1 MDVLGKLVLE
11 VRDDTAVDAIAHG
24 RVRGADAAAAAIHP
38 TSGATIADG
47 DRQGP
52 GEYVAFV
59 VMTLLDDPRVGPR
72 IPAHRARITARCY
85 GRTRA
90 EAAAL
95 RWAVSAALHLVGP
108 RVKTNGL
115 GIYQTLDDG
124 GGAQGTDPDTGQP
137 FEVVVFSALAST
149 AAVT

>member
-1 MDVLGKLVLE
+1 MDTLGKLVLE
-11 VRDDTAVDAIAHG
+11 VRDDDGVAAIAHG
-24 RVRGADAAAAAIHP
+24 RVRGFEAAPGTVHPDTGAVIAQGDA
-38 TSGATIADG
+38 
-47 DRQGP
+47 RGP

-59 VMTLLDDPRVGPR
+59 VMSLLDDPRVGPR
-72 IPAHRARITARCY
+72 IPAHRARIVAKCY

-90 EAAAL
+90 EAASL

-124 GGAQGTDPDTGQP
+124 AGRQESDPDTGQP
-137 FEVVVFSALAST
+137 YEQVIFSALAT
-149 AAVT
+149 TVAVT